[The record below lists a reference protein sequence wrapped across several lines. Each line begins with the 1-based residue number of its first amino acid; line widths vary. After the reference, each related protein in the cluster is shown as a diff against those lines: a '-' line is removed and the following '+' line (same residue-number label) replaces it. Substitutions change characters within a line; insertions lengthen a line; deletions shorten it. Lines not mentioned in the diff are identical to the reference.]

1 MQPLRLLLGLLL
13 ALASASAAFPQSPDS
28 VIAEVGSVAPD
39 FALKDLKGK
48 TLHLSEFRGKV
59 VVLNFWA
66 TWCTP
71 CRHETPL
78 LVDVAGKYKDKL
90 SVIGVS
96 MDDPEFTNIADFV
109 RDEHITYTTLIGDD
123 LIGHQYLSYGAL
135 PVTYFISAE
144 GKILKKFAGAVTEHE
159 LQEAVRSFVG
169 KQTAASAG
177 S

>member
-1 MQPLRLLLGLLL
+1 
-13 ALASASAAFPQSPDS
+13 
-28 VIAEVGSVAPD
+28 
-39 FALKDLKGK
+39 
-48 TLHLSEFRGKV
+48 
-59 VVLNFWA
+59 
-66 TWCTP
+66 
-71 CRHETPL
+71 
-78 LVDVAGKYKDKL
+78 
-90 SVIGVS
+90 
-96 MDDPEFTNIADFV
+96 
-109 RDEHITYTTLIGDD
+109 